1 MIQKKSSARLFLLD
15 SGFVSL
21 FSLIWLFFDFCKS
34 LPHINRQKT
43 EKKEKGQFLPHLYS
57 TEENLRKRKKK
68 KKRNLNNTLF
78 SCWVSVSV
86 IFRYASLSLSLFLLS
101 VAAIVAL
108 PAQWQLPGVYHH
120 LLLPLL
126 SPFPSVTFSLFSFF
140 LSLPLS
146 LPQSSSFS
154 SLSLSLSLS
163 LILFPVDPL
172 LIIRSVTDPSFL
184 LTSSILLL
192 AFLDYLALLPAT
204 SSSVGLRSSRL

>member
-1 MIQKKSSARLFLLD
+1 MD

-68 KKRNLNNTLF
+68 KKEPQQHPFFLLGE
-78 SCWVSVSV
+78 CVCV

>member
-1 MIQKKSSARLFLLD
+1 MLGECVCA
-15 SGFVSL
+15 
-21 FSLIWLFFDFCKS
+21 
-34 LPHINRQKT
+34 
-43 EKKEKGQFLPHLYS
+43 
-57 TEENLRKRKKK
+57 
-68 KKRNLNNTLF
+68 
-78 SCWVSVSV
+78 

-126 SPFPSVTFSLFSFF
+126 SPFPSVTFFLFSFF

-154 SLSLSLSLS
+154 LSLSLSLSLS
-163 LILFPVDPL
+163 HILFPVDPL

-184 LTSSILLL
+184 LTSSILL